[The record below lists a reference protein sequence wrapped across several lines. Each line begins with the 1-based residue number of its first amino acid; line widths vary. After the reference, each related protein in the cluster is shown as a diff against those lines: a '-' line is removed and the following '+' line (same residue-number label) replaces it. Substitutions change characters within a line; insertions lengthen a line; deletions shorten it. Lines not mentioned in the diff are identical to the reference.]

1 MIHKAFCT
9 TVCILLTT
17 PFLFSQP
24 QIIAHRGYWNTEGS
38 AQNSRSSVQN
48 AIRLGCYGA
57 EVDIYL
63 TTDNQ
68 LVLFHD
74 TAIQGVRL
82 DESTYKE
89 LLKHSLPNGETLP
102 LLDEILPLI
111 VASESTKLII
121 EIKPHNRPDKEK
133 SAVEK
138 TLELVDKAGAGNLV
152 EYISFSTYICESLI
166 QSNPKAKVAFLG
178 GSLSPDQLKEKG
190 YAGLDYNMSVLRK
203 NPEWIA
209 RAKELGLTTNV
220 WTVNKPK
227 DFQYFMSAGVDFIT
241 TDNPRF
247 GYR

>member
-138 TLELVDKAGAGNLV
+138 TLELVDKAGRATLWRHQLFNLYMR
-152 EYISFSTYICESLI
+152 EPDPIQPEGQSGLFGRFTFSGSTERERIC
-166 QSNPKAKVAFLG
+166 
-178 GSLSPDQLKEKG
+178 
-190 YAGLDYNMSVLRK
+190 R
-203 NPEWIA
+203 
-209 RAKELGLTTNV
+209 LGLQHERFKK
-220 WTVNKPK
+220 KPGMDSPCQRIGINYK
-227 DFQYFMSAGVDFIT
+227 CLDRQ
-241 TDNPRF
+241 
-247 GYR
+247 